1 MSIVTVVTED
11 KAMTIDGDSMNFD
24 LGLDDNIWAIQW
36 DGSKGHIEYNDGS
49 PNTDITEFPELESL
63 TAKHGQAKIDAEAK
77 VVTDAIADE
86 KKRVDAMT
94 WEDKRREAY
103 PSIEDVTVALAEKA
117 EGDSTMWDA
126 ISKKR
131 ADVKKAHPKP

>member
-1 MSIVTVVTED
+1 MSVVTVVTKD
-11 KAMTIDGDSMNFD
+11 KTMTIDGDPMSFD

-49 PNTDITEFPELESL
+49 PNKDITEFPELESL

-77 VVTDAIADE
+77 RVADE

-94 WEDKRREAY
+94 YADKRREDY
-103 PSIEDVTVALAEKA
+103 PEIEDQLDDIYHNGIDGWKA
-117 EGDSTMWDA
+117 TIKLTKD
-126 ISKKR
+126 KY
-131 ADVKKAHPKP
+131 PKNE